1 MMIPAT
7 SLSQESTTTTQQGTS
22 DVEGTVVSASRD
34 TMVVKTGDHYQ
45 LFRFDPDTARPPR
58 LGPGARVRVSSTPTD
73 DPGVRLATNVT
84 ELEPA
89 PGSQAAQTKEAPP
102 PASVT
107 KAQREVESEARRW
120 HVGGYAG
127 AALDP
132 ELFLFGAHMRLG
144 PIFSRKVTFRPSAEF
159 DFGEITDMIALNL
172 EVLYQVPLAAHGG
185 KWSGYFGAGPS
196 LNFTHQGLHKR
207 DISFGNFDYETGFN
221 ILAGFQ
227 SRRGEFVELKT
238 SLWDRPVPVLRM
250 VVGYTF

>member
-7 SLSQESTTTTQQGTS
+7 SLSQESAATTQQGTS
-22 DVEGTVVSASRD
+22 DVEGTVVSASRE

-89 PGSQAAQTKEAPP
+89 PATQTAQTKQAPP
-102 PASVT
+102 PPSVT
-107 KAQREVESEARRW
+107 KVQREVESEARRW
-120 HVGGYAG
+120 HVGGFAG

-132 ELFLFGAHMRLG
+132 ELFLFGVHMRLG

-159 DFGEITDMIALNL
+159 DFGEITDLIALNL
-172 EVLYQVPLAAHGG
+172 EVLYQVPLSAHGG
-185 KWSGYFGAGPS
+185 NWSGYFGAGPS
-196 LNFTHQGLHKR
+196 LNFIHQGLTKR

-250 VVGYTF
+250 VIGYTF